1 MQKVLKFYSPGKLL
15 ISGEYAVLDGAKALA
30 LPTQLGQWLEVSA
43 SATEGIEWTAFDVD
57 GNPWF
62 SDVFSV
68 KNFTPTKPEHP
79 VSQRLS
85 QLLRE
90 ARLQQPEFLLDSKGV
105 KVKTKLEFHTNW
117 GLGSSS
123 TLVNNLAQWAQAD
136 AYVLQEKV
144 FGGSGYDIGC
154 AQSSC
159 PIVFQRV
166 EDRPVVEAVDFWP
179 DFHKHLFFVY
189 LNQKQD
195 SRLAIDQHYEGATQ
209 TEVTTINKLTDT
221 LLNAKSLEDFQESMQ
236 AHEALIGKL
245 IGQTPVQQRLFSDY
259 PGVIKSLGAWGG
271 DFVLACGSEN
281 SPEYFLEKGFTTIF
295 PFEEIISRGF

>member
-1 MQKVLKFYSPGKLL
+1 MEKVLKFYSSGKLL
-15 ISGEYAVLDGAKALA
+15 ISGEYAVLDGAQALA

-43 SATEGIEWTAFDVD
+43 SANPGVEWTAIDVG

-62 SDVFSV
+62 SDVFSI

-90 ARLQQPEFLLDSKGV
+90 SRVQQPKFLLDSKGV
-105 KVKTKLEFHTNW
+105 KVQTRLEFHTDW

-123 TLVNNLAQWAQAD
+123 TLVNNVAQWAQAN

-154 AQSSC
+154 AQSKS
-159 PIVFQRV
+159 PIIFQRTSSQPLV
-166 EDRPVVEAVDFWP
+166 KAVDFWP
-179 DFHKHLFFVY
+179 DFHQHLFFVY

-195 SRLAIDQHYEGATQ
+195 SRLAIDQHFRGATAAQ
-209 TEVTTINKLTDT
+209 IASINKCTET
-221 LLNAKSLEDFQESMQ
+221 LLHAHHLADFQQ
-236 AHEALIGKL
+236 AMRDHEAIIGHL
-245 IGQTPVQQRLFSDY
+245 IGQTPVQHSRFSDY
-259 PGVIKSLGAWGG
+259 DGAIKSLGAWGG
-271 DFVLACGSEN
+271 DFVLACGPTKSTD
-281 SPEYFLEKGFTTIF
+281 YFSKKGYTTIL
-295 PFEEIISRGF
+295 PFEKIISRGS